1 MSISQG
7 KMLRCSFLAFGYTRF
22 GSTRREFSFFFSR
35 WKNIGRERER
45 EIFDANTRFGN
56 IAAGSFKLIERDF
69 TTIVSTIIFYVEL
82 SQLLDFSRAFGLKIT
97 LSDAVSSGYAKRNTF
112 TIDSE

>member
-1 MSISQG
+1 
-7 KMLRCSFLAFGYTRF
+7 MLVSGFRVHAIRIDAA
-22 GSTRREFSFFFSR
+22 RIFFFLLSLEKYR
-35 WKNIGRERER
+35 KRERER